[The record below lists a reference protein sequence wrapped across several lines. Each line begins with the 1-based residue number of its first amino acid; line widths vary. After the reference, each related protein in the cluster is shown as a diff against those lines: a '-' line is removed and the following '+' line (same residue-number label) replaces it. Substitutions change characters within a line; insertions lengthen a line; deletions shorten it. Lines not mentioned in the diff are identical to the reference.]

1 MNNKGQVMIPI
12 IIPSRPAPPPKKI
25 ECPNCHHKFVPPKDD
40 LGLSIIWVFVW
51 LCGVFCGFLWCGI
64 SLMGWVKSPEE
75 LLGDGRMYSMVG
87 TDKFVGI
94 FILFTLFC
102 LIAGFI
108 TSFFDGDDK

>member
-1 MNNKGQVMIPI
+1 
-12 IIPSRPAPPPKKI
+12 
-25 ECPNCHHKFVPPKDD
+25 
-40 LGLSIIWVFVW
+40 
-51 LCGVFCGFLWCGI
+51 
-64 SLMGWVKSPEE
+64 MGWVKSPEE